1 MKRLITLACL
11 ALVASQ
17 AFAGI
22 TLITNR
28 ADIDATDDVRWED
41 KGPVGTFLGSSFLI
55 DSHGTPFTL
64 LVQGDSMT
72 RYDMGN
78 GWATGFDPGEP
89 LLYNQGR
96 LSITGAKTCSDI
108 GMDIDSDPF
117 GVFTAHMAA
126 YDGLGSFLG
135 SVSVNGVSGSGGVT
149 PFIGVHSDISNIH
162 TVVLWVTQNDQSVA
176 FAVDHASYR
185 CCEAVPEPA
194 SMALLG
200 LGAAALL
207 RRKKSS

>member
-1 MKRLITLACL
+1 M
-11 ALVASQ
+11 
-17 AFAGI
+17 
-22 TLITNR
+22 
-28 ADIDATDDVRWED
+28 D
-41 KGPVGTFLGSSFLI
+41 
-55 DSHGTPFTL
+55 
-64 LVQGDSMT
+64 
-72 RYDMGN
+72 N
-78 GWATGFDPGEP
+78 GWATGFDSGEP
-89 LLYNQGR
+89 LMYSTSR

-117 GVFTAHMAA
+117 GAFTAHMAA
-126 YDGLGSFLG
+126 YDGLGQWLG
-135 SVSVNGVSGSGGVT
+135 TVETNGVSGFDGVT

-194 SMALLG
+194 SLAALG

-207 RRKKSS
+207 RRKKNS

>member
-1 MKRLITLACL
+1 MKKLITLACL

-28 ADIDATDDVRWED
+28 ADFVATDDVRWED
-41 KGPVGTFLGSSFLI
+41 KGPEGTFLGSSFLI

-64 LVQGDSMT
+64 LVEGENMT
-72 RYDMGN
+72 RYDMGS
-78 GWATGFDPGEP
+78 GWATGFDAGEP

-108 GMDIDSDPF
+108 GMDIDSNPF
-117 GVFTAHMAA
+117 GAFTAHMAA
-126 YDGLGSFLG
+126 FDGLGSFLG
-135 SVSVNGVSGSGGVT
+135 SVSVNGVSGSDGVT

-162 TVVLWVTQNDQSVA
+162 KVVLWVTQNDKVVD

-194 SMALLG
+194 SMAILG

-207 RRKKSS
+207 RRKKNS